1 MTEISDNQREL
12 ETMTISFQQVM
23 KQAQQRIIELEG
35 VNIHGKEYKSV
46 NIRIKV
52 FREFFPNFSLT
63 SDILVYSDNACRV
76 KASVISPAHRVMATG
91 HAEEDKNT
99 NHINKTSMLENC
111 ETSAWG
117 RALANFGLQGDELAS
132 ANERERAKA
141 KEDVQKQKASEE
153 RVNNNFNEK
162 GKLKKKD
169 EYIPERME

>member
-1 MTEISDNQREL
+1 MTEFNNQAKL

-23 KQAQQRIIELEG
+23 KQAQQRIIELKG
-35 VNIHGKEYKSV
+35 VNIHSKEYKSV

-52 FREFFPNFSLT
+52 FREFFPNYSLT
-63 SDILVYSDNACRV
+63 SDILLYSDNACRV

-132 ANERERAKA
+132 ANEVERALAKEKLLKEKESKERLKKNFDENGKA
-141 KEDVQKQKASEE
+141 KQ
-153 RVNNNFNEK
+153 
-162 GKLKKKD
+162 
-169 EYIPERME
+169 

>member
-1 MTEISDNQREL
+1 MTEFNNQAKL

-23 KQAQQRIIELEG
+23 KQAQQRIIELKG
-35 VNIHGKEYKSV
+35 VNIHSKEYKSV

-52 FREFFPNFSLT
+52 FREFFPNYSLT
-63 SDILVYSDNACRV
+63 SDILLYSDNACRV

-132 ANERERAKA
+132 ANEVERALA
-141 KEDVQKQKASEE
+141 KEKLLKEKESEE
-153 RVNNNFNEK
+153 RIKKNFDEN
-162 GKLKKKD
+162 GKTK
-169 EYIPERME
+169 

>member
-1 MTEISDNQREL
+1 MTEFNNQAKL

-23 KQAQQRIIELEG
+23 KQAQQRIIELKG
-35 VNIHGKEYKSV
+35 VNIHSKEYKSV

-52 FREFFPNFSLT
+52 FREFFPNYSLT
-63 SDILVYSDNACRV
+63 SDILLYSDNACRV

-132 ANERERAKA
+132 ANEVERALAKEKLLKEKESKERIKKNFDENGKA
-141 KEDVQKQKASEE
+141 KQ
-153 RVNNNFNEK
+153 
-162 GKLKKKD
+162 
-169 EYIPERME
+169 